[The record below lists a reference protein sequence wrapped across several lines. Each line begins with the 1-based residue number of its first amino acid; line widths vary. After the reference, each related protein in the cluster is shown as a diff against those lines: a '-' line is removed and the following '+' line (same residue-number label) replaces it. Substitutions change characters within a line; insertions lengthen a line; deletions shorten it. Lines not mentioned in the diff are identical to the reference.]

1 YGVKI
6 KLFSGVKRTLLPG
19 VNQPRLFHMLDGNN
33 RIEESSLINEQS
45 SSNNFIADHVI
56 IGGRVFS

>member
-1 YGVKI
+1 MP
-6 KLFSGVKRTLLPG
+6 S
-19 VNQPRLFHMLDGNN
+19 GNN

-56 IGGRVFS
+56 IGHPGFQLKDENRPKGIKI